1 MYLINIKTLAL
12 EEFASHPPKYAILSH
27 TWSDGE
33 VTFDDFHDT
42 ERRES
47 LEGFDK
53 IKRTCEQARLDG
65 LEYAWIDTCCINKIS
80 SAELSES
87 INSMFKWYSDAAV
100 CYAFLEDL
108 PEGVELPITD
118 PSVLA
123 DCRWF
128 SRGWTLQELLAP
140 REIVFF
146 DAAWKR
152 IHKNEVEQV
161 LGQATGIPDD
171 VLSKKTALED
181 VSVANRMSWAS
192 ERQTKREED
201 MAYCLLGVFDV
212 NMPMLYG
219 EGGKRAFIRLQEEI
233 VRNIQ
238 DDTLFAWEATE
249 ESAAEAPFRGLFASS
264 PAEFASIGN
273 LIPFHPSTAAPTN
286 VMGNGRVVLSC
297 SIHDRTRDRAVA
309 GLKCVRGKDLSHTVG
324 IPIVRIE
331 NNVWLRAKPSS
342 TVRCS
347 HGPHDEL
354 TFQRHA
360 EKREA
365 KPTNNLFRG
374 GLRLA
379 PLPRGIKLCRVLP
392 ERRFS
397 NWDPDAIYPLADLF
411 GGITFELSVS
421 CSSPSQD
428 WDSAES
434 FYIEVRVKSAVEN
447 TYVFNLSETSPA
459 LLALETDTLLSTSR
473 ETQEIRRLSSAL
485 VVTGAYETFDEN
497 KVFVLS
503 ALVSVNKSFKTET
516 YNQYSLYRLLY
527 VLVLI
532 AFTLFYTSFGR
543 RP

>member
-1 MYLINIKTLAL
+1 MYLINIKTLTL

-100 CYAFLEDL
+100 CYALLEDL
-108 PEGVELPITD
+108 PEDVELPITD

-140 REIVFF
+140 RDIVFF
-146 DAAWKR
+146 DSAWKR
-152 IHKNEVEQV
+152 IHKNEVVQI
-161 LGQATGIPDD
+161 LGQVTGIPND
-171 VLSKKTALED
+171 VLSKKTALGD

-264 PAEFASIGN
+264 PAEFAGIGN

-286 VMGNGRVVLSC
+286 VLGNGRVVLSC

-309 GLKCVRGKDLSHTVG
+309 GLKCVRSRDLSHTVG

-331 NNVWLRAKPSS
+331 NNVWLRANPSS

-354 TFQRHA
+354 TFQRHT

-365 KPTNNLFRG
+365 KLTNNLFGG

-421 CSSPSQD
+421 RSSPSQD

-434 FYIEVRVKSAVEN
+434 FYIEVRAKSAVEN
-447 TYVFNLSETSPA
+447 TYVFNLRETSPA
-459 LLALETDTLLSTSR
+459 LMALETDALLSTSQ

-485 VVTGAYETFDEN
+485 VVTGAYEAFEEN
-497 KVFVLS
+497 EVFVLK
-503 ALVSVNKSFKTET
+503 V
-516 YNQYSLYRLLY
+516 
-527 VLVLI
+527 
-532 AFTLFYTSFGR
+532 
-543 RP
+543 